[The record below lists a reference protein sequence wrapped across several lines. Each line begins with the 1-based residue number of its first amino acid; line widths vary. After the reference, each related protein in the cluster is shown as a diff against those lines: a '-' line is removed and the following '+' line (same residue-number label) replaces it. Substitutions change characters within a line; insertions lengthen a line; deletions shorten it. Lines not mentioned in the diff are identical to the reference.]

1 MKIKKLT
8 ALLASVLT
16 IVALSGCSLS
26 RDVASLD
33 PYAPSDGVLMDIG
46 DLKARNF
53 LLIKGTGSEA
63 LLIGSI
69 VNSGLEAMTA
79 GIQIL
84 DEAGSR
90 TTYQFEIAA
99 KEKLDLGYGGNDGII
114 LTIPERPGSMHMIYF
129 TDGLN
134 PVELMVPVLDGQLEE
149 YRPFAESL
157 N

>member
-16 IVALSGCSLS
+16 VVALSGCSLS

-33 PYAPSDGVLMDIG
+33 PYSPSDGVILDIG

-53 LLIKGTGSEA
+53 LLIKGSGSEA

-69 VNSGLEAMTA
+69 VNSGQEAKTA

-90 TTYQFEIAA
+90 KTYQFEIAG
-99 KEKLDLGYGGNDGII
+99 KEKFDLGYGGNDGII
-114 LTIPERPGSMHMIYF
+114 IQITEEPGSMHMIYF
-129 TDGLN
+129 SDGMS

-149 YRPFAESL
+149 YRPFAEAL